1 MTWRIRGRSFEG
13 GGALGFQLYLRG
25 SLTDGPS
32 VDSFYSSF
40 SIRVIDIVLFLV
52 LYVFTRDRSFNAAC
66 IAHGHRLYYT
76 RAGWWKLVGMICE
89 NRVAVKNLRTQL

>member
-40 SIRVIDIVLFLV
+40 SIRVIDIVLFWCCTCLLEIDPSMRHV
-52 LYVFTRDRSFNAAC
+52 SPTATDYIIPER
-66 IAHGHRLYYT
+66 
-76 RAGWWKLVGMICE
+76 VG
-89 NRVAVKNLRTQL
+89 ASW